1 MGDGQETQVSGS
13 QHSLHIKTLW
23 ELLKNISTQSFCFV
37 LFHFI
42 DLPWSLGLYNLKAPP
57 GDSYAARAGKP
68 L

>member
-1 MGDGQETQVSGS
+1 MGDGQETQVSDS

-42 DLPWSLGLYNLKAPP
+42 DLP
-57 GDSYAARAGKP
+57 
-68 L
+68 